1 MQEFTPTSFSFP
13 ILYLMIKQKTGTITI
28 PPGVFPDRHEKMTA
42 DFLAEKLGFDV
53 VFLVPARRANT
64 RTPDIR
70 MAGVLWEI
78 KSPKG
83 SSSRTIENNLRN
95 ALLQS
100 SHIIVDL
107 RRIDERIPTYK
118 LTREIEKRFRLSKK
132 MKRVI
137 VITRQQNIIDVH

>member
-1 MQEFTPTSFSFP
+1 
-13 ILYLMIKQKTGTITI
+13 MIKQKTGTITI

-78 KSPKG
+78 KSPSG
-83 SSSRTIENNLRN
+83 RGSRTIENCLRT

-100 SHIIVDL
+100 PNIVLSL
-107 RRIDERIPTYK
+107 RRMDARIPTYK
-118 LTREIEKRFRLSKK
+118 LVREVERQFRLSRNINRIIIITKQQK
-132 MKRVI
+132 I
-137 VITRQQNIIDVH
+137 VDITR